1 MVAGED
7 EDLVLD
13 CLRLAQFFHVNP
25 EIYLAMPLSEMWLH
39 LSWTIKLKQ
48 RQEDDARNAKR
59 MRDG

>member
-1 MVAGED
+1 MSGED

-25 EIYLAMPLSEMWLH
+25 EIFLAMPLSEMWLH

-48 RQEDDARNAKR
+48 RQHDEAARAER

>member
-1 MVAGED
+1 
-7 EDLVLD
+7 
-13 CLRLAQFFHVNP
+13 
-25 EIYLAMPLSEMWLH
+25 MPLSEMWLH